1 MRICRREF
9 LRTMAAVSASGLP
22 GLAWSQSYPSRPVRI
37 VVGFPPGGVGDLL
50 ARLEAQWLSEQL
62 RQPFIVE
69 NRPGAA
75 GNLAAEAVI
84 HSLPDGYTVLF
95 VGVNHAINATLYE
108 KLNFDFARDITPIAG
123 IARVPNVMVVHPS
136 FPAMTVPE
144 FIAYAKANP
153 GKLNMASAGNGTSA
167 HVTGELFKIMAGISM
182 AHVPYRGGAPAVT
195 DLLAGHVQVYFGPL
209 PETIEHIRAGKLRP
223 LAVTSAARL
232 ALFPSIPAMSEYL
245 PGYEASGWQGI
256 GVPSHTPAETVD
268 ILNRQIN
275 ASLGDPQIR
284 ARLSEMAG
292 SALAGSP
299 SAFAQLIA
307 AEIKKWRKVIRAADL
322 KPI

>member
-1 MRICRREF
+1 MRICRREL

-84 HSLPDGYTVLF
+84 HSPPDGYTVLF

-108 KLNFDFARDITPIAG
+108 KLNFDFARDITPVAG

-153 GKLNMASAGNGTSA
+153 GKINMASAGNGTSA

-209 PETIEHIRAGKLRP
+209 PETIEHIRASKLRP

-268 ILNRQIN
+268 VLNRQIN

-284 ARLSEMAG
+284 ARLSEMTG

-307 AEIKKWRKVIRAADL
+307 AEIKKWREVIRAADL